1 MINMMLVASSCT
13 REFSLI
19 QNLFCKHL
27 RHFINAQKNS
37 LNSHDQLMLVASSRA
52 REFSL
57 ILSLF
62 CKHLRHFIHRLVI
75 SFIRIS
81 PKLSEASNKV
91 DLKKPAQCQ
100 INVNDFV
107 WGLVLAG
114 ELASTGTLGRLD
126 LASTEGF

>member
-1 MINMMLVASSCT
+1 
-13 REFSLI
+13 
-19 QNLFCKHL
+19 
-27 RHFINAQKNS
+27 
-37 LNSHDQLMLVASSRA
+37 MLVASSRA

-57 ILSLF
+57 ILNLF

-126 LASTEGF
+126 LPSTEGFNRSQPLGRQLNSLYSALKHTTNRTGDATSYAVIGQK